1 MLKAVQTWQTVVPQ
15 GQEGR
20 QCQTK
25 PGPVP
30 GGLARTR
37 PEGGSGQEH
46 ESSRQSLGH
55 QWGALGGSSRE
66 RTAEGSR
73 LAMARLRLHVEHVGR
88 ALVVP
93 VPEAHIAW
101 AL

>member
-1 MLKAVQTWQTVVPQ
+1 M
-15 GQEGR
+15 
-20 QCQTK
+20 
-25 PGPVP
+25 P

-46 ESSRQSLGH
+46 ESGRQKLGAPM
-55 QWGALGGSSRE
+55 GCPGGSSRE

-73 LAMARLRLHVEHVGR
+73 LARARLRLHVEHVGR

-93 VPEAHIAW
+93 VPEARIAW